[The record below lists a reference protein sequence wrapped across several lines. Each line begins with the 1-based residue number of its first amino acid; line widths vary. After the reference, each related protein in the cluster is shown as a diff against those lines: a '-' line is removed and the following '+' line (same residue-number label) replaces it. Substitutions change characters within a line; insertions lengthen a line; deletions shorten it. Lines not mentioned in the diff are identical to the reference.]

1 MGRDCSPG
9 ASSREGCYNRP
20 VNAVPSPAAADPT
33 STATPPATPALLA
46 GEALAEADAQ
56 LEQAGAEDI
65 LRWLFTRFAG
75 RRIALSSAFGAEG
88 CVLIDLVQRVA
99 EPLGLRV
106 PVYTI
111 DTGYLFAATL
121 DVREAWRA
129 RGADIRVVE
138 PLLTIRAQADRHGP
152 DLFARDPD
160 ACCEIRKVE
169 PMRRILTHLD
179 VWITAIR
186 RDQSPTRAHTPI
198 LGTATRDD
206 GSTILKVAPLARWT
220 RDATWSWLLDHD
232 LPYNRLLD
240 EGYTSI
246 GCEPCTR
253 RPDAGGDER
262 DGRWAGQ
269 AKTECGIH
277 RL

>member
-1 MGRDCSPG
+1 
-9 ASSREGCYNRP
+9 
-20 VNAVPSPAAADPT
+20 VNAVPSPAAA
-33 STATPPATPALLA
+33 AAPPAPAAALLT
-46 GEALAEADAQ
+46 GEELAEANAT
-56 LEQAGAEDI
+56 LEGASAEDI
-65 LRWLFTRFAG
+65 VRWVLARFAD
-75 RRIALSSAFGAEG
+75 RRVAMSSAFGAEG

-111 DTGYLFAATL
+111 DTGYLFAATIE
-121 DVREAWRA
+121 VREAWRA

-138 PLLTIRAQADRHGP
+138 PLLSIRAQADRHGP

-186 RDQSPTRAHTPI
+186 RDQSTTRAHTPI
-198 LGTATRDD
+198 LGTAARDD
-206 GSTILKVAPLARWT
+206 GTPILKVAPLARWT
-220 RDATWSWLLDHD
+220 RDDTWTYLLDRG

-246 GCEPCTR
+246 GCEPCTA
-253 RPDAGGDER
+253 RPGAGGDER

>member
-1 MGRDCSPG
+1 
-9 ASSREGCYNRP
+9 
-20 VNAVPSPAAADPT
+20 VNVVPSPEELAQASAELESAAA
-33 STATPPATPALLA
+33 
-46 GEALAEADAQ
+46 
-56 LEQAGAEDI
+56 EDVV
-65 LRWLFTRFAG
+65 RWLLTRFRG
-75 RRIALSSAFGAEG
+75 QRIGLSSAFGAEG
-88 CVLIDLVQRVA
+88 CVLVDLVQRVA
-99 EPLGLRV
+99 DPLGLRV

-111 DTGYLFAATL
+111 DTGYLFAASV
-121 DVREAWRA
+121 DVREAYRA

-138 PLLTIRAQADRHGP
+138 PLLTIRGQAERHGP
-152 DLFARDPD
+152 DLYSRDPD

-169 PMRRILTHLD
+169 PMRRILTLLD

-186 RDQSPTRAHTPI
+186 RDQSPTRAATPI
-198 LGTATRDD
+198 LGTAARDD
-206 GSTILKVAPLARWT
+206 GTLVVKVAPLARWT
-220 RDATWSWLLDHD
+220 RNDTWSYLLDRN

-240 EGYTSI
+240 EGYPSI

-253 RPDAGGDER
+253 RPGADADER